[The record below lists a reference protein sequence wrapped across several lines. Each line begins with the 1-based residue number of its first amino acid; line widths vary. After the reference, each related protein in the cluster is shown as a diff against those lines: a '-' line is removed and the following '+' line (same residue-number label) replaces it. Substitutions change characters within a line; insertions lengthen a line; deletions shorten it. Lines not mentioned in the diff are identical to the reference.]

1 MNTTVVETANIQ
13 AYIMN
18 TTVVKTNIQAYI
30 MNTTVVERQTFRPTL
45 WTPLL

>member
-1 MNTTVVETANIQ
+1 MTSIQAYIMNTIVVENRNIQ

-18 TTVVKTNIQAYI
+18 TTGVETQA
-30 MNTTVVERQTFRPTL
+30 FRPTL